1 MKTLTATLRAALA
14 AEVAQFTTCIRITR
28 RDSQQFHYAANS
40 RDLVFAGQTWVARG
54 ADDTT
59 AITNSLKDSVGNV
72 DLDGFFESTQH
83 RTDLRSGLYD
93 HARIEIFQV
102 DRANLPATAT
112 PETTLWLFTGY
123 TGQATVKPD
132 GHGYSIEARSL
143 IQMLQQNVGTLTSG
157 VCRAEFG
164 SLTGDEPCGV
174 NPAGYTATGS
184 VESVSMNR
192 LIKAPALTQAV
203 SWFTSGRLTWLTGDN
218 AGAVE
223 YVAQYAPGF
232 VVLLR
237 PAVAAIAA
245 GDTFSIVAGCD
256 NSLGTCAAKFNN
268 VINFKGEP
276 FLPGLDPIFARSVL

>member
-1 MKTLTATLRAALA
+1 VKTLIATLRAAFA
-14 AEVAQFTTCIRITR
+14 AEVAQITTCLRITR

-40 RDLVFAGQTWVARG
+40 RDLVFAGKTWSARG

-59 AITNSLKDSVGNV
+59 AITNSLRDSVGNV
-72 DLDGFFESTQH
+72 DMDGFFESAQH

-93 HARIEIFQV
+93 NARVEIFQV
-102 DRANLPATAT
+102 DRANLPATVT

-123 TGQATVKPD
+123 TGQAIVKPD

-143 IQMLQQNVGTLTSG
+143 IQLLQQNIGTLTSG
-157 VCRAEFG
+157 ICRAEFG
-164 SLTGDEPCGV
+164 SLTGDEPCLV
-174 NPAGYTATGS
+174 NPAGYTATAA

-192 LIKAPALTQAV
+192 LLKTPALTQAV
-203 SWFTSGRLTWLTGDN
+203 SWFSAGRLTWLTGGN

-237 PAVAAIAA
+237 PGVAAIQA

-256 NSLGTCAAKFNN
+256 HTLGTCAAKFNN
-268 VINFKGEP
+268 AINFQGEP
-276 FLPGLDPIFARSVL
+276 FLPGLDPVFARSVL